1 MGGALQSLP
10 QRGHRVKLSR
20 DFFMGV
26 EIKIIL
32 DFANGKSNSFLGLFR
47 SVTTLANRKRK
58 TEGNVIG
65 RCVQS
70 WVMRKQRKESL
81 FPVHFN

>member
-32 DFANGKSNSFLGLFR
+32 DFANGKSNSFLGLF
-47 SVTTLANRKRK
+47 SISDNS
-58 TEGNVIG
+58 G
-65 RCVQS
+65 
-70 WVMRKQRKESL
+70 
-81 FPVHFN
+81 